1 MRNIRERDIS
11 TSSSDIV
18 YIYHYQGRT
27 DNEIKNNG
35 ARECSVD
42 KRKQGNHSQLA
53 SLQLQH
59 HHVSPSISSTRNRI
73 LVLDI
78 CHVVAVVHVYIYIV

>member
-59 HHVSPSISSTRNRI
+59 DHVSPSIEYKESNISTRYMPCGCSGAR
-73 LVLDI
+73 
-78 CHVVAVVHVYIYIV
+78 IYI